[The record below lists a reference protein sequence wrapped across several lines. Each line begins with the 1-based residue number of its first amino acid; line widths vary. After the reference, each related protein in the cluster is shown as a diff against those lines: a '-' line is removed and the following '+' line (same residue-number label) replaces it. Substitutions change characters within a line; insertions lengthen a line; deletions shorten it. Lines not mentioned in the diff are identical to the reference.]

1 MNKIFYKK
9 GSQKNY
15 KMYIAIDW
23 LLRILILVFVALLI
37 FFRDKIIIVGLIISF
52 ILWLIW
58 HLKIEITLIKN
69 LSFNAY
75 VLNKET
81 DEFYKVGVYPNFV
94 GALPTE
100 EDFMQDKHFLYDAYS
115 FKFNLSS
122 LFKDYTGRMNFA
134 DTLGANSLLMALS
147 RLHNEKY
154 LLKQLNKKNP
164 IETIYKITKIY
175 SVDFVEEK
183 NVYLV
188 VCDAIKLNNNKVIEK
203 IEMYVNK
210 DFDINNEIKQY
221 MENICTNEK

>member
-1 MNKIFYKK
+1 MNKFFYKNESK
-9 GSQKNY
+9 KNY

-23 LLRILILVFVALLI
+23 FLKILTLAFVALLI
-37 FFRDKIIIVGLIISF
+37 FFRNKIIIVGLIISF

-75 VLNKET
+75 ILNKET

-100 EDFMQDKHFLYDAYS
+100 ENFMQDKHFLYDAYS

-122 LFKDYTGRMNFA
+122 LFKDYTGRANFA
-134 DTLGANSLLMALS
+134 DTLGTNSLLMALS

-164 IETIYKITKIY
+164 IEIIYKITKIY

-183 NVYLV
+183 NVYSV

-203 IEMYVNK
+203 TEMYVNK
-210 DFDINNEIKQY
+210 DFDMNNEINEY
-221 MENICTNEK
+221 MKNKIG